1 MFPFLR
7 KYLAVL
13 RIGLSSSMEYRANF
27 LINTILFVVVSALI
41 QMYLWFAVY
50 HSTNRA
56 TVGGMSEQ
64 QMLLY
69 IGCSVM
75 CYSLTRGGRA
85 ERETAGTIRMGGLNN
100 YLLKPISHGFYTY
113 VSSISEHISSAVFV
127 LVPSVLIIT
136 PLSLWY
142 NVPISVTGLIAAL
155 PVLFL
160 GMTMNFLMG
169 LMISYLAF
177 WLDEV
182 WTFHA
187 MKDISYALLSGM
199 MVPLSVLPPHI
210 KNISDSLPFQFL
222 SYIPAGLISGNIPT
236 SQLTVILFQSTVW
249 LCLLLAATYGLWRLG
264 LRRYGAFGG

>member
-1 MFPFLR
+1 
-7 KYLAVL
+7 
-13 RIGLSSSMEYRANF
+13 MEYRANF
-27 LINTILFVVVSALI
+27 LINTILFVVVSAII

-50 HSTNRA
+50 NSTGSIH
-56 TVGGMSEQ
+56 VGGISEQ

-100 YLLKPISHGFYTY
+100 YLLKPISHCMYTY
-113 VSSISEHISSAVFV
+113 VTSISEHISSAVFV
-127 LVPSVLIIT
+127 ILPSVLIIT

-142 NVPISVTGLIAAL
+142 QIPISVSGLFAAL
-155 PVLFL
+155 PVLLL

-187 MKDISYALLSGM
+187 MKDISYSLLSGM
-199 MVPLSVLPPHI
+199 MVPLSVLPANI
-210 KNISDSLPFQFL
+210 KYISDALPFQYL
-222 SYIPAGLISGNIPT
+222 SYIPAGLIAGTISPALLP
-236 SQLTVILFQSTVW
+236 QLLLHASVW
-249 LCLLLAATYGLWRLG
+249 LCLLLATTYGLWKIG
-264 LRRYGAFGG
+264 LRRYGAYGG